1 MKKQQDDRDLED
13 VQLLEEKLRR
23 NYGPVKPAPE
33 FIATLQHRLVTPP
46 RVLMENRRKGLI
58 FLVMAIG
65 LVVGSILFIL
75 IRAIFNLFAQDD
87 PTD

>member
-1 MKKQQDDRDLED
+1 
-13 VQLLEEKLRR
+13 
-23 NYGPVKPAPE
+23 
-33 FIATLQHRLVTPP
+33 
-46 RVLMENRRKGLI
+46 MENRRKGLI